1 MIKEILFLLLF
12 FTGFY
17 LLSYKKVEIY
27 NVNYLNLFFKWKVVV
42 SLVDCLWII
51 VYKYMHFADY
61 IHRNYSFIIF
71 AYINFAIAIVNL
83 VFNLIAY
90 YQLYK
95 FVKLYRY
102 NKETIQEVE
111 VDG

>member
-17 LLSYKKVEIY
+17 LLNYKKVKMN
-27 NVNYLNLFFKWKVVV
+27 NVNYLTLFFKWKVVV

-51 VYKYMHFADY
+51 IYKYMHLADY
-61 IHRNYSFIIF
+61 IHINYSFRMF
-71 AYINFAIAIVNL
+71 AYINFIIATVNL

-95 FVKLYRY
+95 FVKLYRT
-102 NKETIQEVE
+102 NPLADRV
-111 VDG
+111 G